1 LLRAIEKNYCATSE
15 GFSRVVRARR
25 PAREKASM
33 TRAAAWLEE
42 LGLGQYAQV
51 FARQSTAVISDL
63 TEVDLCSP

>member
-1 LLRAIEKNYCATSE
+1 
-15 GFSRVVRARR
+15 
-25 PAREKASM
+25 M

-51 FARQSTAVISDL
+51 LARQSTAFGVISDL